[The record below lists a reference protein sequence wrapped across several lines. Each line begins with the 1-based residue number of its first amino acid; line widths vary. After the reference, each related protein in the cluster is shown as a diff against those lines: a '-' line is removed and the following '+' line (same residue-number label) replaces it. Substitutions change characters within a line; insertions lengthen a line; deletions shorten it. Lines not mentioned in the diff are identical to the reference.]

1 MRSWILNFTLPSIIL
16 TACIHTKTP
25 TLSPVQTPTPLPYS
39 KRISTKQKPQWL
51 TSDCTK
57 DSDHFYFVG
66 YGEGPT
72 STSATQNALID
83 ARKNAL
89 LCIFG
94 GAIEFSSSTK
104 ENTTKIDYSAGT
116 TVKVTSDHVD
126 WSGFEKVLGS
136 DFFPYDE
143 RDAVYIQYRWQMK
156 QIDTSKKKL
165 ALIQQE
171 LEKNKALQ
179 KQVEATQDV
188 VKEKSELI
196 EQQKKELEKL
206 KQQEIELESIRN
218 QTERSIAQIS
228 NQRKQYSDKKT
239 HFSKIVKEL
248 YCGITIGEFIS
259 AIGEPGDIRYEYYG
273 DGSRGG
279 FISELDLYWDSNSVH
294 FDYTEIQ
301 SISSGKTLYRGDEST
316 LLDRVKKLPLK
327 FIYVDRRATGR
338 GYKICKD
345 DG

>member
-1 MRSWILNFTLPSIIL
+1 MRSWKLEIAIASTIMTS
-16 TACIHTKTP
+16 CIHTKAPTSSPAPTP
-25 TLSPVQTPTPLPYS
+25 TTLPAP
-39 KRISTKQKPQWL
+39 KRTSTKQKPQWL

-57 DSDHFYFVG
+57 DNEYFYFVG

-94 GAIEFSSSTK
+94 GAIEFSSNTK
-104 ENTTKIDYSAGT
+104 EDTTKVDYTAGT
-116 TVKVTSDHVD
+116 TVRVTSDHVD

-143 RDAVYIQYRWQMK
+143 RDAIYIQYRWQAK

-165 ALIQQE
+165 ALIQRE

-179 KQVEATQDV
+179 KQIEATQDV

-196 EQQKKELEKL
+196 ERQKVELEKL
-206 KQQEIELESIRN
+206 KQQEIELESIKN
-218 QTERSIAQIS
+218 QTERSIKQIS
-228 NQRKQYSDKKT
+228 KQRRQYSDKRT
-239 HFSKIVKEL
+239 QFSRIVKEL

-259 AIGEPGDIRYEYYG
+259 AVGEPSDIRYEYYG
-273 DGSRGG
+273 NNRGG

-294 FDYTEIQ
+294 FDYTEIKD
-301 SISSGKTLYRGDEST
+301 ISSGNTLYRGDESI
-316 LLDRVKKLPLK
+316 LLDRVKSLPLK
-327 FIYVDRRATGR
+327 FIYVDRRATGK
-338 GYKICKD
+338 GYRICN
-345 DG
+345 